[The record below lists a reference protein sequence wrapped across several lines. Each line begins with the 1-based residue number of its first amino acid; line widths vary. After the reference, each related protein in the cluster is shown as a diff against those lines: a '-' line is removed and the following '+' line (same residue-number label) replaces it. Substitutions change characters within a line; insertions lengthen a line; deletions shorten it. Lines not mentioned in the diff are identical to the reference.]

1 MEWADIDKG
10 TYFTDRRNV
19 YDHVY
24 LPGFEHANEYIRDT
38 GNFNSNVYRLMG
50 GDLLN
55 FLLREEENKM
65 YLICSTEVGA
75 KDVDALFNEKSTP
88 ESAMKWLVGEL
99 NNYLRTSSISSPVK
113 MLLSLVFSNKLQLV
127 VNLRNRGR
135 HKNAITHNK
144 MGMFTNKTTGEIL
157 SFQGSIN
164 ETYPALEPILS
175 EGNGESYVVGYV
187 DDVTEMTKDQEE
199 LWNPVFERLT
209 KNAKISG
216 PKELSPGTVSVPF
229 FNLNRDDFPPM
240 KAEDWDPE
248 SHRDE
253 AEQRSAEAY
262 ARFAESIS
270 DESDI
275 TPANEMIKDRPHQD
289 EALCSWESEGCRGIL
304 QHATGSGKTITA
316 IAAIEKHLEN
326 EGNFV
331 ILVVPYQTLQKQ
343 WGNILNNEFGIPSF
357 NIGGDS
363 NSLYQDVILSQMS
376 RGSFNSNYVLNTIQN
391 TFTMDKMVEAITSGG
406 AGQLERALFVF
417 DECHHVGRPRYSNY
431 VEKGI
436 TFEKVLGLSATPFAP
451 ETVEEFDADNWLIDD
466 TSFADP
472 APARNEQIRHLLG
485 DVVHN
490 FTLKQ
495 AMDLD
500 YLTKYDYNIHVVEMT
515 EEETNDYVAFRE
527 QIGEQ
532 MHWDSP
538 TAVHQSR
545 LLIKGISGKIN
556 AFANVIRDHYK
567 PGQHWLVYCSH
578 DGFLQQARRV
588 LQDADHEW
596 WEYTSHNS
604 ESRDTHMESFR
615 TYGGIML
622 AVKCLDEGVDIP
634 SITHGIILS
643 SSTVEREFVQR
654 RGRMLRGAEGKT
666 KAVIYDAVT
675 MPHIGTTDSG
685 IIDSIMRHEIA
696 RIQHFEEDATNKD
709 EIKIILNYISRTI
722 GAIRE

>member
-1 MEWADIDKG
+1 MEWKDIDQG
-10 TYFTDRRNV
+10 THFTDRRNV
-19 YDHVY
+19 YEHVY
-24 LPGFEHANEYIRDT
+24 LPGFKHANEYIRDT
-38 GNFNSNVYRLMG
+38 GNFSSNVYRLMG

-55 FLLREEENKM
+55 FLLKEEDNKM
-65 YLICSTEVGA
+65 YLICSTEVRA
-75 KDVDALFNEKSTP
+75 DDVEALFGTTSSP
-88 ESAMKWLVGEL
+88 ETAMKWLIQEL
-99 NNYLRTSSISSPVK
+99 NLYLTESSISSPVK
-113 MLLSLVFSNKLQLV
+113 MLLSLVSSNKLDLV
-127 VNLRNRGR
+127 VNLRNQGR
-135 HKNAITHNK
+135 HKHAITHAK
-144 MGMFTNKTTGEIL
+144 MGMFVNKSTGEIL

-175 EGNGESYVVGYV
+175 EGNGESYVVGYIA
-187 DDVTEMTKDQEE
+187 DLDKMAEPQEE
-199 LWNPVFERLT
+199 LWGPVFDRLQE
-209 KNAKISG
+209 NAKISG
-216 PKELSPGTVSVPF
+216 PKTISPGTIAVPF
-229 FNLNRDDFPPM
+229 FDLNRNDFPSM
-240 KAEDWDPE
+240 ETEDWDPKT
-248 SHRDE
+248 HQAE
-253 AEQRSAEAY
+253 AAKRSGEAY
-262 ARFAESIS
+262 ARFEESIS
-270 DESDI
+270 DETEIKSA
-275 TPANEMIKDRPHQD
+275 TEMVKDRPHQD

-316 IAAIEKHLEN
+316 IAAIEKHLGK

-343 WGNILNNEFGIPSF
+343 WGNILNDEFGIRSF
-357 NIGGDS
+357 NIGGDRKS
-363 NSLYQDVILSQMS
+363 NIQDEVLSQIS
-376 RGSFNSNYVLNTIQN
+376 QGSFNSKYVLNTIQN
-391 TFTMDKMVEAITSGG
+391 TFTMDKMVDAITSGG
-406 AGQLERALFVF
+406 AGQLNRALFVF

-431 VEKGI
+431 ASRGI

-451 ETVEEFDADNWLIDD
+451 EAEEEFDADNWLIQDN
-466 TSFADP
+466 SFADS
-472 APARNEQIRHLLG
+472 AATRNGQVRHLLG

-495 AMDLD
+495 AMDLG

-527 QIGEQ
+527 EIGKQ
-532 MHWDSP
+532 MHWDNP

-556 AFANVIRDHYK
+556 AFANVIDDHYK

-578 DGFLQQARRV
+578 DGFLQQAKRV
-588 LQDADHEW
+588 LREADHEW

-675 MPHIGTTDSG
+675 MPYIGTTDSE

-696 RIQHFEEDATNKD
+696 RIQHFEEDATNKG
-709 EIKIILNYISRTI
+709 EIEIISNYISKTI
-722 GAIRE
+722 GVMKN